1 MRRLVFASL
10 VLAFAG
16 CEIGEIE
23 HTGTITFIEDSTSA
37 EGGFWGIV
45 SLEGE
50 RFVPENLPVE
60 FHREGMEVEFEGFV
74 VDEDRVE
81 GEWGI
86 PVRLNEV
93 EVQLDRRDD

>member
-1 MRRLVFASL
+1 MRRLSL
-10 VLAFAG
+10 ALCLLLFSG

-23 HTGTITFIEDSTSA
+23 HVGIITWVE
-37 EGGFWGIV
+37 EGAFWGIV
-45 SLEGE
+45 TAEGE

-60 FHREGMEVEFEGFV
+60 FEQDGMEIEFEGFV
-74 VDEDRVE
+74 VDEDRAE

-93 EVQLDRRDD
+93 EVQLDRKDD